1 MNSCW
6 EGLKPENHPL
16 SIPMLQSPW
25 PRACLPA
32 CKTYAG
38 LKLTDMYLRLI
49 SARMIESKSG
59 RSAPPYPRN
68 VGQFRFDVV
77 RERLSGATVAAAA
90 DEEEEEEDA
99 GVVDDNDSDE

>member
-1 MNSCW
+1 
-6 EGLKPENHPL
+6 
-16 SIPMLQSPW
+16 
-25 PRACLPA
+25 
-32 CKTYAG
+32 
-38 LKLTDMYLRLI
+38 
-49 SARMIESKSG
+49 MIESKSG

-99 GVVDDNDSDE
+99 GVVDDNDSDEWLSAEMEETLKSSMASVGKKNFLCNLVNLYIYIYI